1 MVGRCYEKKGKH
13 IYKREENTTCLQETK
28 WKGWRCQ
35 EPWRRVQSSSIWKC
49 NARIEKSIVV
59 DGDLKEKIAKVK
71 RE

>member
-1 MVGRCYEKKGKH
+1 MVGRYYEEKGNMFT
-13 IYKREENTTCLQETK
+13 REENTTCLQEIK
-28 WKGWRCQ
+28 WKGQRCQ
-35 EPWRRVQSSSIWKC
+35 EPWRRVQISSIWKC